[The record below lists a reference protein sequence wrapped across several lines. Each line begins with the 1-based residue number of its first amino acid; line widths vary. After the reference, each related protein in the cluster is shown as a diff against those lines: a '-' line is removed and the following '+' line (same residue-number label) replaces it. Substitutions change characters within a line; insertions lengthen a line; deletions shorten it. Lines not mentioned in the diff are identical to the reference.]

1 MNDQQ
6 YRKTEALLYEYY
18 DNLRQLELLQNKV
31 KALTDDI
38 KIARELYPTE
48 GRYLIAS
55 YGKEKTKGNQ
65 SIYQAPQDAILE
77 RADDYISQLE
87 SQRLDMLQRAS
98 KIRLAIYDMESA
110 LEQLD
115 NFEMQIIEC
124 KYRYKM
130 GSTKAA
136 MALNVGSHNTI
147 TRNRKQAIHR
157 LAKWMDKL
165 EISS

>member
-1 MNDQQ
+1 
-6 YRKTEALLYEYY
+6 
-18 DNLRQLELLQNKV
+18 
-31 KALTDDI
+31 
-38 KIARELYPTE
+38 
-48 GRYLIAS
+48 
-55 YGKEKTKGNQ
+55 
-65 SIYQAPQDAILE
+65 
-77 RADDYISQLE
+77 
-87 SQRLDMLQRAS
+87 MLQRAS

-147 TRNRKQAIHR
+147 TRIAS
-157 LAKWMDKL
+157 KL
-165 EISS
+165 FTGWPSGWISWK